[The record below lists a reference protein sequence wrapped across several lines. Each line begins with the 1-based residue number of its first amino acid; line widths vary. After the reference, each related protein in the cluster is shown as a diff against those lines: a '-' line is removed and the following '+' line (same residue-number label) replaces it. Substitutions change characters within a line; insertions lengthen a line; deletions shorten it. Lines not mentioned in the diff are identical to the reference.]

1 MTNIEQYASQI
12 PLVLRQTY
20 KAFASDNRSA
30 IVIALYNN
38 NKRLSFNQLKH
49 VLDID
54 QRILTDELRRLIS
67 GAVVDHYTEYRNG
80 VKDYSYYILTDYGTN
95 ILTATLNVLAKS
107 YERTIKSDIIS
118 EKTISADS
126 QQIDTIKSD
135 FINNPYGLNPGWVTA

>member
-1 MTNIEQYASQI
+1 MTNVEQYASQI
-12 PLVLRQTY
+12 PLILRQTY

-38 NKRLSFNQLKH
+38 NKKLSFNRLKH

-67 GAVVDHYTEYRNG
+67 GAVVDHYTEYRSG
-80 VKDYSYYILTDYGTN
+80 VKDYSYYILTDYGIN

-107 YERTIKSDIIS
+107 YERTIKSDVIS

-126 QQIDTIKSD
+126 QQIDIVKSD
-135 FINNPYGLNPGWVTA
+135 FINNPYGLNPEWVTA